1 MEDSHRRSGGI
12 TAPDER
18 EDAAERPSLGGVAV
32 REEDIETTR
41 GIKAVA
47 RLFRGMAILLLLL
60 MAFQVFFGL
69 TSTVPVSLGVLLAEA
84 VRLII
89 FAGLLWGAGD
99 MAVLLVKSHSDI
111 RANKILTARI
121 AHMIREIGEKD
132 GKLPPEGSGS
142 RADRKSY

>member
-12 TAPDER
+12 TATDER
-18 EDAAERPSLGGVAV
+18 ADTDERPSLGGVAV
-32 REEDIETTR
+32 REDDIETTR

-84 VRLII
+84 VRLVI
-89 FAGLLWGAGD
+89 FAGLLWGTGD
-99 MAVLLVKSHSDI
+99 IAVLLVKSHADI

-121 AHMIREIGEKD
+121 AHMVREIGEKD
-132 GKLPPEGSGS
+132 GKLTAEGGGS
-142 RADRKSY
+142 RADRKNY